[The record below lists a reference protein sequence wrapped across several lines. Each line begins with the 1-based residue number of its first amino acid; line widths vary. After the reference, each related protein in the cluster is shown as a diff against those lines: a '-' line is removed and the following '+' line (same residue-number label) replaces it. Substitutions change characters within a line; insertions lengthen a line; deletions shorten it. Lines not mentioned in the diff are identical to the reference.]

1 MCLATPL
8 CACGAGTGC
17 PCRFGGQCEAKK
29 RKAAESSQQQSSE
42 SEGSLAAIPTISN
55 LDDVILSAEYL
66 SDEAFQSC
74 GFEFN
79 LDASFLGS
87 YHAQTFRDDVAER
100 TREYAP
106 EACFYGSIPGQH
118 QATPGLWPALAQ
130 DSVHP
135 GRLAVKKEE
144 LKVYPGMEGGERL
157 AGVVDPYVPVPPLQ
171 SITSSAALG
180 ILERPRIPL
189 GRASAAPSKRKR
201 TSFPRTTTAKL
212 KRWLCE
218 NILNPYPKEED
229 KRALCKQCDLT
240 ISQLQTWFINARIRL
255 WKPCIEHIHNLR
267 KEEITALVEMESS
280 DSSSDVSSK
289 TKAIGCS
296 GSPSGYTAAMIADL
310 KRLPDCGGAHLNKQ
324 VEEFLAAL

>member
-8 CACGAGTGC
+8 CACGAGSGC

-29 RKAAESSQQQSSE
+29 RKAAETSQQQSNE
-42 SEGSLAAIPTISN
+42 SEGSLSEFLGEAFGEF
-55 LDDVILSAEYL
+55 LG
-66 SDEAFQSC
+66 DEAFQRC
-74 GFEFN
+74 GFEYN
-79 LDASFLGS
+79 LDANFLGS
-87 YHAQTFRDDVAER
+87 YHAPTFQDDVAER
-100 TREYAP
+100 TREYAAP
-106 EACFYGSIPGQH
+106 EPCFYGSLPGQH

-135 GRLAVKKEE
+135 GHLAVKKEE
-144 LKVYPGMEGGERL
+144 ELKAHRGMEAVERL
-157 AGVVDPYVPVPPLQ
+157 AGVVGPYAPVPPLP
-171 SITSSAALG
+171 SVTSSAALS
-180 ILERPRIPL
+180 ILARPRIPL

-201 TSFPRTTTAKL
+201 TSFPRATTAKL

-255 WKPCIEHIHNLR
+255 WKPCIEHVYNLR
-267 KEEITALVEMESS
+267 KEEVLSLADSESD

-289 TKAIGCS
+289 TKASGCG
-296 GSPSGYTAAMIADL
+296 GSPSGDTAAMIAGL

-324 VEEFLAAL
+324 VEEFMAAL